1 MIRATATNRGDNQ
14 LARTSVANGGRRRPE
29 RLQTRFTFF
38 ADHAAN
44 KSLDRRLAR

>member
-1 MIRATATNRGDNQ
+1 MTGDAS
-14 LARTSVANGGRRRPE
+14 L

-44 KSLDRRLAR
+44 KSLERRLTR